1 MTKFLSQALQAKEP
15 DFRQGVDRL
24 ELSHGRPSHDIR
36 LTTEV
41 MRCTRDKINDLGL
54 NGSDTTAEELYHSL
68 MHKVAADDQKLVK
81 RLRFDAAVS
90 VSAEADVVEG
100 MVLQLNRLDDHK
112 TVFAI
117 KPSCFKRLIKAN
129 PPKKALK
136 MLGYRSVDSF
146 IKRESIESILGS
158 AWLVEGRNWRNQLMS
173 SYKKLTP
180 KDFESRDIIITN
192 PKTKQWTGLAQKEVE
207 ARRNNLMSLKEIGAI
222 IVLPL
227 PKNSPSGTVTVSM
240 ALALHEMN
248 MIRASSSYLKLCQVR
263 RDFGKMVAKVAAD
276 EIELRGADLS
286 QPTGWMLIQ
295 RYYHRV
301 ADEIS
306 AELFEPQLKPDD
318 FNWQPIEKS
327 LAKIEPSFNFWHE
340 SSHLGLMHEKNIVS
354 MNLIDSAIN
363 YCNQLPFDKRF
374 SEFFKQSLWHE
385 LLLGYLKRDKVERT
399 VLNEI
404 QPKLVAEEV
413 TV

>member
-1 MTKFLSQALQAKEP
+1 
-15 DFRQGVDRL
+15 
-24 ELSHGRPSHDIR
+24 
-36 LTTEV
+36 
-41 MRCTRDKINDLGL
+41 
-54 NGSDTTAEELYHSL
+54 
-68 MHKVAADDQKLVK
+68 
-81 RLRFDAAVS
+81 
-90 VSAEADVVEG
+90 
-100 MVLQLNRLDDHK
+100 
-112 TVFAI
+112 
-117 KPSCFKRLIKAN
+117 
-129 PPKKALK
+129 
-136 MLGYRSVDSF
+136 
-146 IKRESIESILGS
+146 
-158 AWLVEGRNWRNQLMS
+158 
-173 SYKKLTP
+173 
-180 KDFESRDIIITN
+180 
-192 PKTKQWTGLAQKEVE
+192 
-207 ARRNNLMSLKEIGAI
+207 
-222 IVLPL
+222 
-227 PKNSPSGTVTVSM
+227 
-240 ALALHEMN
+240 
-248 MIRASSSYLKLCQVR
+248 
-263 RDFGKMVAKVAAD
+263 
-276 EIELRGADLS
+276 
-286 QPTGWMLIQ
+286 MLIQ